1 MTRGGIQMARHVL
14 HGKKVAPAPCTA
26 YSQLFRKS
34 WSNRMSSESS
44 SELHL
49 FVYGTLRSEG
59 SNAWRMKEARWLA
72 SGSTPGMLYRVDWY
86 PAARF
91 DPSAST
97 RIVGELYVATTELLT
112 RLDIFEGAEYE
123 RVEITVDTDLGP
135 IKAFAWSYL
144 LSVDSLKPLSHGD
157 WMKEMSELPP

>member
-1 MTRGGIQMARHVL
+1 
-14 HGKKVAPAPCTA
+14 
-26 YSQLFRKS
+26 
-34 WSNRMSSESS
+34 MSTESS
-44 SELHL
+44 SEHHL

-91 DPSAST
+91 DASAST
-97 RIVGELYVATTELLT
+97 RIVGELYVASPDLLR

-123 RVEITVDTDLGP
+123 RVEIIVDTDLGP
-135 IKAFAWSYL
+135 KQAFAWSYL
-144 LSVDSLKPLSHGD
+144 PSVESLKPLSHGD
-157 WMKEMSELPP
+157 WMKEMSPSAP

>member
-1 MTRGGIQMARHVL
+1 
-14 HGKKVAPAPCTA
+14 
-26 YSQLFRKS
+26 
-34 WSNRMSSESS
+34 MSTESS
-44 SELHL
+44 SEHHL

-91 DPSAST
+91 DASAST
-97 RIVGELYVATTELLT
+97 RIVGELYVASRDLLR

-123 RVEITVDTDLGP
+123 RVEIIVDTDLGP
-135 IKAFAWSYL
+135 KQAFAWSYL
-144 LSVDSLKPLSHGD
+144 PSVESLKPLSHGD
-157 WMKEMSELPP
+157 WMKEMSPSAP

>member
-1 MTRGGIQMARHVL
+1 
-14 HGKKVAPAPCTA
+14 
-26 YSQLFRKS
+26 
-34 WSNRMSSESS
+34 MSTESS
-44 SELHL
+44 SEHHL

-91 DPSAST
+91 DASAST
-97 RIVGELYVATTELLT
+97 RIVGELYVASPDLLR

-123 RVEITVDTDLGP
+123 RVEIIVDTDLGP
-135 IKAFAWSYL
+135 KQAFAWSYL
-144 LSVDSLKPLSHGD
+144 PSVESLKPLSHGD
-157 WMKEMSELPP
+157 WMKEMSPSPP

>member
-1 MTRGGIQMARHVL
+1 
-14 HGKKVAPAPCTA
+14 
-26 YSQLFRKS
+26 
-34 WSNRMSSESS
+34 MSTESS
-44 SELHL
+44 SEHHL

-91 DPSAST
+91 DASAST
-97 RIVGELYVATTELLT
+97 RIVGELYVASPDLLR

-123 RVEITVDTDLGP
+123 RVEIIVDTDLGP
-135 IKAFAWSYL
+135 KQAFAWSYL
-144 LSVDSLKPLSHGD
+144 PSVESLKPLSHGD
-157 WMKEMSELPP
+157 WMKEMLPSPP

>member
-1 MTRGGIQMARHVL
+1 
-14 HGKKVAPAPCTA
+14 
-26 YSQLFRKS
+26 
-34 WSNRMSSESS
+34 MSTESS
-44 SELHL
+44 SEHHL

-91 DPSAST
+91 DASAPT
-97 RIVGELYVATTELLT
+97 RIVGELYVASPDLLR

-123 RVEITVDTDLGP
+123 RVEIIVDTDLGP
-135 IKAFAWSYL
+135 KQAFAWSYL
-144 LSVDSLKPLSHGD
+144 PSVESLKPLSHGD
-157 WMKEMSELPP
+157 WMKEMSPSPP

>member
-1 MTRGGIQMARHVL
+1 MTRGGIKMARYML
-14 HGKKVAPAPCTA
+14 NGNKVAPAPCTA
-26 YSQLFRKS
+26 YSQPFRKS

-44 SELHL
+44 SAQHL

-59 SNAWRMKEARWLA
+59 SNAWRMKEARWFA
-72 SGSTPGMLYRVDWY
+72 SGSTLGMLYRVDWY

-97 RIVGELYVATTELLT
+97 KIYGELYVATTELLT

-123 RVEITVDTDLGP
+123 RVEITVDTNLGP
-135 IKAFAWSYL
+135 IQAFAWSYL
-144 LSVDSLKPLSHGD
+144 PSVESLKRLTHGD
-157 WMKEMSELPP
+157 WMKEILELPP